1 MRTVLSMVGT
11 KTRVT
16 RQLVVE
22 KRLMNLLRQRTSEA
36 MRVFRDS
43 VAPVERTSMSCSCED
58 SRY

>member
-1 MRTVLSMVGT
+1 MVGT